1 VVVDDFH
8 VPCRAFAPFEANP
21 PLIVDADTLL
31 SAPVTVQSFEAI
43 ARRQAQIVEL
53 YSGVDGEKLAPHAI
67 LNLIRQSLND
77 VAGKQRRR
85 ALVGEALDHSHRAYR
100 KTVRSSSAREDEAGA
115 RRLNQ
120 EINS

>member
-1 VVVDDFH
+1 MGCKKSSRRISPGWMSGSLLPATTPVKSTRPASKSSRLMLMASSLVVVDDFH

-53 YSGVDGEKLAPHAI
+53 FSGVDGEKLA
-67 LNLIRQSLND
+67 
-77 VAGKQRRR
+77 
-85 ALVGEALDHSHRAYR
+85 
-100 KTVRSSSAREDEAGA
+100 
-115 RRLNQ
+115 
-120 EINS
+120 